1 MNSNRSVTATAA
13 FVLAAWLAVPVI
25 PTALAAPAKSL
36 YSAPAGSHSGPE
48 AVSEAAADL
57 PPPPP
62 PSPAMEE
69 KFRKL
74 QKEMERKDPGSTTAS
89 ASDGKAARA
98 RQNDGSESIG
108 VGSLALQ
115 VVFGLAFVLLL
126 AVVSIRGLKR
136 MQGRL
141 LSKPGK
147 GGDIFEVLET
157 CHLGAHQ
164 RVVAMRMN
172 DEVGILG
179 VTQQGISLLTVLKEP
194 ADDLRRARAGES
206 NSAAFSDNLN
216 KLLERFKKPKKVSEM
231 LEEGGT

>member
-1 MNSNRSVTATAA
+1 MNSNRSVTAPAA
-13 FVLAAWLAVPVI
+13 FLLAALLAAPV
-25 PTALAAPAKSL
+25 ASAAPAKSL
-36 YSAPAGSHSGPE
+36 YSAPAGSHSGQE
-48 AVSEAAADL
+48 AAAEAAADL
-57 PPPPP
+57 PPPP

-74 QKEMERKDPGSTTAS
+74 QKEMERKDPGSTAAS
-89 ASDGKAARA
+89 ASDGKAAKA
-98 RQNDGSESIG
+98 RENDGSESIG
-108 VGSLALQ
+108 VGALALQ
-115 VVFGLAFVLLL
+115 IVFGLAFVLLL

-157 CHLGAHQ
+157 CHLGSHQ

-231 LEEGGT
+231 LEEGGA